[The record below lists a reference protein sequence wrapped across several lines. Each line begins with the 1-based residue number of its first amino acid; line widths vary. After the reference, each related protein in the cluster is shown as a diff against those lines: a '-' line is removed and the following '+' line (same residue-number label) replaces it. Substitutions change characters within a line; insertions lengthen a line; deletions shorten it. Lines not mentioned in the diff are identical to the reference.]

1 MPFMKKLFIL
11 CCLTILV
18 IAKADSQSVLSAA
31 TQFINSLDA
40 EQKAKAVYP
49 FDSDDRYNFYYFPV
63 TTRKGV
69 PLREMTSAQKKA
81 TLKLIE
87 SCLSEKTAQKVQDI
101 MQLEKVLKVLENRKP
116 EDIHRDPDGYYFTI
130 FGVPGEKTIWG
141 WRLDGHHICFSFS
154 VNNNKLVSGTPGFLG
169 SNPGIVQDGDQ
180 KGKEVLKTEKEMGF
194 ELLNSLNADQL
205 KKAIIDTGAPADI
218 ITKVVRKIT
227 LEKPVGIQYSE
238 MTSSQKQKFLQLINL
253 YVHRYTKLFADNM
266 LKEIQAS
273 GLDNLWFSW
282 YGRTESG
289 IGKPHYYRIQ
299 GPSLMIEYDNTQN
312 NANHVHTVVRD
323 LKNDFG
329 GDILMEH
336 YKASH

>member
-1 MPFMKKLFIL
+1 MPFMKKLLIL

-101 MQLEKVLKVLENRKP
+101 MQLEKVLKVIENRKP

-130 FGVPGEKTIWG
+130 FGVPGEKTVWG

-180 KGKEVLKTEKEMGF
+180 KGKEVLKTEKELGF
-194 ELLNSLNADQL
+194 DLLNSLSADQQ

-238 MTSSQKQKFLQLINL
+238 MTSAQKQKFLQLINL
-253 YVHRYTKLFADNM
+253 YVHRYTKLFADDM

>member
-1 MPFMKKLFIL
+1 MKRLLILFYL
-11 CCLTILV
+11 VVVV

-49 FDSDDRYNFYYFPV
+49 FDTDDRYNFYYFPV

-69 PLREMTSAQKKA
+69 PLREMNSTQKKA

-87 SCLSEKTAQKVQDI
+87 SCMSEKTAQKVQDI
-101 MQLEKVLKVLENRKP
+101 MQLEKVLKVIENRKP
-116 EDIHRDPDGYYFTI
+116 EDNHRDPDGYYFTI
-130 FGVPGEKTIWG
+130 FGVPGDKTVWG
-141 WRLDGHHICFSFS
+141 WRLDGHHICFNFS

-194 ELLNSLNADQL
+194 DLLNSLSADQL
-205 KKAIIDTGAPADI
+205 KKAIVDTSAPADI
-218 ITKVVRKIT
+218 ITKVVRKVT
-227 LEKPVGIQYSE
+227 LENPSGIRYSE
-238 MTSSQKQKFLQLINL
+238 MTAAQKEKFLQLVNL
-253 YVHRYTKLFADNM
+253 YVHRYTKLFADEM
-266 LKEIQAS
+266 LKEIQSA

-282 YGRTESG
+282 YGRTKPG
-289 IGKPHYYRIQ
+289 IGNPHYYRIQ
-299 GPSLMIEYDNTQN
+299 GPSLIIEYDNTQN

-329 GDILMEH
+329 GDMLMEH

>member
-101 MQLEKVLKVLENRKP
+101 MQLEKVLKVIENRKP

-130 FGVPGEKTIWG
+130 FGVPGEKTVWG

-194 ELLNSLNADQL
+194 DLLNSLSADQL

-227 LEKPVGIQYSE
+227 IEKPVGIQYSE
-238 MTSSQKQKFLQLINL
+238 MTSAQKQKFLQLINL
-253 YVHRYTKLFADNM
+253 YVHRYTKLFADDM

-299 GPSLMIEYDNTQN
+299 GPTMIIEYDNTQN